1 MGRVRLSTSL
11 PLYLSTSLI
20 LCPFIGVRLAVLP
33 GRIEFRHT
41 EKVNSSGILSRKPAS
56 RLVVGNL
63 LTGCPTPVVDLSE
76 MWPVIMGMLGLGTM
90 RSIEKVNGRAK

>member
-1 MGRVRLSTSL
+1 
-11 PLYLSTSLI
+11 
-20 LCPFIGVRLAVLP
+20 
-33 GRIEFRHT
+33 
-41 EKVNSSGILSRKPAS
+41 
-56 RLVVGNL
+56 VVGNL